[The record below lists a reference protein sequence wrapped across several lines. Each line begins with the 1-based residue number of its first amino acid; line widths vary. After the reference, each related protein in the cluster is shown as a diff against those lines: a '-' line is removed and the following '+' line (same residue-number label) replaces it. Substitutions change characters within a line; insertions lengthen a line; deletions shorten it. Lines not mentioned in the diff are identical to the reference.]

1 MVHLPPGADY
11 QSDPPE
17 QKDGGSGKGILF
29 DLLTALVVV
38 GLPIA
43 FLVVLGVPQ
52 LGLPTGWPEVETLVN
67 DGTLPGGFILNLIV
81 LVLALAWVGALALL
95 ADSVAP
101 RTREGKPSRPTKTR
115 RPDKEPRRRGRPQAE
130 AEAEEPWYRQSAP
143 LFSEPI
149 VDIERIEPQSD
160 AELVAGQTPDPSG
173 TAEPYGGYALAEP
186 MGPDAGQ
193 PMQPMGPSTEQPM
206 QPSAGQPTQP
216 MGPDAGQPTQ
226 PMGSDAE
233 QPMGAPPPVAAHET
247 GVARTDDEHPMIV
260 PIRAYYVARSAD
272 TLRSVAAQF
281 LNSPARWEEVR
292 ALNAA
297 YPGMAGLGPDEL
309 IPEGSALM
317 LPGDPMPWGKPDPV
331 YLWTLAERFLFT
343 AWGRTPAPAEVVPFW
358 KGLAMG
364 TEIDEDALGD
374 LGEIPGAAAAL
385 APSPEPPLAEP
396 AAAAQAPHDQPPD
409 ELAPQETAYADE
421 ADEAEPAEVEPAAE
435 HRPEPS
441 PAYADEPAAA
451 PAPEP
456 AAAPSPPA
464 EPPPTDP
471 AATAEPAAP
480 PVAEP
485 AAYSPP
491 PPAEPAAEPAEPP
504 VAEPAAYAHPA
515 EPPAAYQPPPAEP
528 AAEPPK
534 YEPPTAEPAAYQPP
548 PAEPAAE
555 PPRYEPPTAEP
566 AAYQP
571 PPAEPAA
578 EPPAYQPPVAE
589 PSDAPPRYEPPAAA
603 PPEPPAYQPPP
614 EPPTYAPPTAE
625 PPTYAPPTAEPPA
638 YQPAAAEPSKPP
650 AAEPPAYQP
659 AAAAPPEP
667 PTAEPPRYEPPTAEP
682 AKPAAA
688 PAEPPAY
695 QPATATPAAA
705 PPEPPAYQPPAAEP
719 PTYEPPTAAPPAYQP
734 PPAEPAEPPAYQPA
748 AATPAAAPPEPPAYQ
763 PPAAEPPPAAP
774 AYQPPPA
781 APAEPPAYQP
791 PPEPPTYAPPTAE
804 PPTYAPPTAYEP
816 PSQPPTPDTPE
827 PEPPAYYAE
836 PETQQPYEEQEAPP
850 LPQFMPSV
858 TGPEVSAQQSMG
870 ELGVSQRSLGG
881 TAIGDA
887 MLLWRL
893 SRMRQRRSGG
903 AGRVR
908 VPDPLVESLERNAR
922 MDSLR
927 LIEAAMRQ
935 LRAVTVAQLKEKPKV
950 MAVRVGTY
958 GFEVLLDQPTAAP
971 EGWQSASGGYVLEL
985 SEGVTLEQ
993 LDASGHGL
1001 SLCPAL
1007 VPVGDTVEGPLLLNI
1022 EEIGCLMVSGTSI
1035 ASASLLSAIV
1045 EALGSSPMASNIR
1058 VVTVGVNAP
1067 VGPGWERVLA
1077 TSFDSPQLEQLLIN
1091 ASSPELASPGLDVL
1105 VVGPGHDVL
1114 IQRAGQI
1121 ASSPRSNLTLV
1132 GATSSTAARWPWRI
1146 HVDEATRAVVQPI
1159 ACTMVAA
1166 QAMSSE
1172 LAASLSAEAA
1182 DQLNNPPGF

>member
-11 QSDPPE
+11 QSDLPE
-17 QKDGGSGKGILF
+17 QKDGGSSKGILF

-95 ADSVAP
+95 ANSVAP

-115 RPDKEPRRRGRPQAE
+115 RPGKEPRRQGRPQAE

-160 AELVAGQTPDPSG
+160 AELVAGQTPDLSG

-193 PMQPMGPSTEQPM
+193 PMHPMGPSAE
-206 QPSAGQPTQP
+206 QP

-226 PMGSDAE
+226 PMGPSAE

-396 AAAAQAPHDQPPD
+396 AAAAQAPPD
-409 ELAPQETAYADE
+409 EPAPQETAYADE
-421 ADEAEPAEVEPAAE
+421 AEPDEPAEAEPAAE

-441 PAYADEPAAA
+441 PAYADEPVAAP

-491 PPAEPAAEPAEPP
+491 PPAEPAAEPP
-504 VAEPAAYAHPA
+504 VAEPAAPPVA
-515 EPPAAYQPPPAEP
+515 EP
-528 AAEPPK
+528 
-534 YEPPTAEPAAYQPP
+534 PAAYQPP

-603 PPEPPAYQPPP
+603 PAEPPAYQPPP

-625 PPTYAPPTAEPPA
+625 PPTYAPPTAEPPV
-638 YQPAAAEPSKPP
+638 AEPSEPA

-667 PTAEPPRYEPPTAEP
+667 PAAEPPRYEPPTAEP
-682 AKPAAA
+682 AK
-688 PAEPPAY
+688 
-695 QPATATPAAA
+695 
-705 PPEPPAYQPPAAEP
+705 PAAEP

-734 PPAEPAEPPAYQPA
+734 A
-748 AATPAAAPPEPPAYQ
+748 AATPAAAPPEPPPYQ

-858 TGPEVSAQQSMG
+858 TGPEVSAQQSIG

-903 AGRVR
+903 PGRVR

-1077 TSFDSPQLEQLLIN
+1077 TSFDSPQLEQLLVN